1 MCITFPE
8 PQEVGILEVALS
20 MPEQNSVVQS
30 YLNVCR
36 ATSYSTS
43 NYLTKVAFFAK
54 QFNFYV

>member
-1 MCITFPE
+1 
-8 PQEVGILEVALS
+8 